1 MKPSPELRPTLW
13 DGLVVLFIVVLA
25 MGCAGMFWGRGGVF
39 TNRTAVVY
47 VDGREVERVPLLESM
62 EQTYTENGYTLQV
75 RFSQEGVEITA
86 SDCPTQDCVR
96 TGIISKA
103 GQSIVC
109 LPARMIITLEGVEE
123 LGAPDLVVG

>member
-1 MKPSPELRPTLW
+1 MKLSPELRPTLW

-25 MGCAGMFWGRGGVF
+25 IGCAGMFWGNGGVF

-47 VDGREVERVPLLESM
+47 ADGKEVERVPLLESM

-75 RFSQEGVEITA
+75 RFSQEGVEIMA

-123 LGAPDLVVG
+123 SGIPDLVVG

>member
-25 MGCAGMFWGRGGVF
+25 IGCAGMFWGTGGVF

-47 VDGREVERVPLLESM
+47 ADGREVERVPLLESM

-75 RFSQEGVEITA
+75 RFSQKGVEITA